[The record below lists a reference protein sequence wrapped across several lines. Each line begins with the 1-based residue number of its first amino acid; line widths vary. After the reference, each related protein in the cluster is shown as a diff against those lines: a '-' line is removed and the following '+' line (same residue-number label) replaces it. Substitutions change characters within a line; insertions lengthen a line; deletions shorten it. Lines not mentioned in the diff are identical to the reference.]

1 MKLRILVGTVGGTA
15 EGVAQAIEMDCG
27 DLVNSIRVEMMDGL
41 DIDDLD
47 ANSLFLICTST
58 YGSGD
63 VPDNARNFFDSLAI
77 KPRFLGD
84 VRYGVLALGD
94 SASHGETFCL
104 GGKAIDER
112 LQDLGAK
119 RIGEVFCLDAG
130 DDALPE
136 SAGTAWCRSWLAEA
150 ARSWG

>member
-58 YGSGD
+58 YGSGAD
-63 VPDNARNFFDSLAI
+63 PAQRRDAVLRFDGHQTPLSGRCPLRRARV
-77 KPRFLGD
+77 G
-84 VRYGVLALGD
+84 
-94 SASHGETFCL
+94 
-104 GGKAIDER
+104 
-112 LQDLGAK
+112 
-119 RIGEVFCLDAG
+119 
-130 DDALPE
+130 
-136 SAGTAWCRSWLAEA
+136 
-150 ARSWG
+150 